1 MLKLLLITNLLY
13 ATDKIDRIQSF
24 RFDRS
29 QVKQIYLAPG
39 LGTKIMF
46 PCALAE
52 AFAGRND
59 DLKTQ
64 ISPNDKKVLYLNL
77 KLNNSYPTNL
87 IVSCETEKTPYVF
100 DVIPSKTRHQDIIEI
115 KSGFGSP
122 VNRSQ
127 AQLPIKPPST
137 TKVVLIQPTLMKE
150 NE

>member
-1 MLKLLLITNLLY
+1 MLKLLLITSLLY
-13 ATDKIDRIQSF
+13 ASDKIDRIQSY

-46 PCALAE
+46 PCSLIE

-77 KLNNSYPTNL
+77 KLNNSFPTNL
-87 IVSCETEKTPYVF
+87 IVSCENERTPYVF
-100 DVIPSKTRHQDIIEI
+100 DVIPSKTKHQDIIEI

-122 VNRSQ
+122 INKSLV
-127 AQLPIKPPST
+127 QLPMKAAAK
-137 TKVVLIQPTLMKE
+137 TKVVIVQPTLMKDSL
-150 NE
+150 